1 MVLFKYANR
10 KKKKKPS
17 ERRKKDKSTCITN
30 TIECAVYIYI
40 VHTDDF
46 MCWRFFLCS
55 STPFVQPY
63 LELSGSLRA
72 DRTSERTNEL
82 LASPIDRGRILV
94 LENSSL
100 LCRARCCYARKEIFF
115 SVHHKFSRC
124 YYQCFGCWFFFFSI
138 QLSAFTQHTKISI
151 LFLPTSTAILG
162 IEYMMYP

>member
-1 MVLFKYANR
+1 MKHDENASTFGWYCLNMPTER
-10 KKKKKPS
+10 RRENKPS

-40 VHTDDF
+40 LHTDHF
-46 MCWRFFLCS
+46 MCWRFFCVHPPHS
-55 STPFVQPY
+55 YSPY

-100 LCRARCCYARKEIFF
+100 PCRARCCYARKEIFF

-124 YYQCFGCWFFFFSI
+124 YYQCFGCCFFFNI
-138 QLSAFTQHTKISI
+138 A
-151 LFLPTSTAILG
+151 
-162 IEYMMYP
+162 